1 MDPEDHPDRI
11 PPNSHRIKLLL
22 RYEGNKGKWSVK
34 LEGLE
39 NRKNQPA
46 KLHSNKYDALREA
59 GYVIGLCPVIN

>member
-22 RYEGNKGKWSVK
+22 RYEGNEEKWSGK
-34 LEGLE
+34 LGGLE

-46 KLHSNKYDALREA
+46 KLHKQ
-59 GYVIGLCPVIN
+59 

>member
-1 MDPEDHPDRI
+1 MDPEDHPDRV
-11 PPNSHRIKLLL
+11 PPNSHRIKLL